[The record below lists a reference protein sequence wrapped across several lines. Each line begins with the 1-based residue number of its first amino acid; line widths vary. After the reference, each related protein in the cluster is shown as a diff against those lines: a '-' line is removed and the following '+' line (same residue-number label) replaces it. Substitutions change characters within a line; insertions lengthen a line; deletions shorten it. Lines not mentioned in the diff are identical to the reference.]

1 MPETGS
7 AQGAL
12 PLRSAYPAR
21 DLTHSKG
28 RRAISPDKTTGSF
41 RRRFVPEPGVLN
53 GKGKTRPFACARS
66 SFLAVRARKAPSP
79 RPDTGFLHAVLA
91 GPDGTF
97 PAIRDRYR
105 SVRSGLSRFKDG
117 GGYKA
122 NRQALEALVQKAC
135 RWDAKAGKPV
145 FLIQEARPSFCSS
158 ACYLLLLKALETWD
172 SGRSGPVISERAWL
186 ALMPRI
192 GQHDG
197 DGPWGWANANGP
209 GFAVLVH
216 SLGAGV
222 NFEDWG
228 QARPGDF
235 MKIFWTDHIGRRES
249 GHLTVLVKDGGDE
262 VTFWSSNVPDG
273 YGARTVPKSKIKRVI
288 FTRITRPERFNLAPS
303 IGHHAWLAS
312 LLKQDVS
319 MKEVRRHCGMKEP

>member
-1 MPETGS
+1 MRSLQARTGLS
-7 AQGAL
+7 QL
-12 PLRSAYPAR
+12 HPA
-21 DLTHSKG
+21 
-28 RRAISPDKTTGSF
+28 
-41 RRRFVPEPGVLN
+41 
-53 GKGKTRPFACARS
+53 S
-66 SFLAVRARKAPSP
+66 SGVRAPFIFSGSGPGELRITPFLPFSAVAILWGKKMRNVLMLFCCLGLLCSPAALSAGSSAAARPS
-79 RPDTGFLHAVLA
+79 A
-91 GPDGTF
+91 GQPENE
-97 PAIRDRYR
+97 AAWYR

-312 LLKQDVS
+312 LLKQNVS

>member
-1 MPETGS
+1 MRNALMLICCLGLLYSPAALS
-7 AQGAL
+7 A
-12 PLRSAYPAR
+12 
-21 DLTHSKG
+21 
-28 RRAISPDKTTGSF
+28 GSF
-41 RRRFVPEPGVLN
+41 SAA
-53 GKGKTRPFACARS
+53 RPS
-66 SFLAVRARKAPSP
+66 
-79 RPDTGFLHAVLA
+79 A
-91 GPDGTF
+91 GQRENE
-97 PAIRDRYR
+97 AAWYR

-158 ACYLLLLKALETWD
+158 ACYLLLLKALEIWNYE
-172 SGRSGPVISERAWL
+172 RSKPVISERAWL

-209 GFAVLVH
+209 GFAMLVH

-222 NFEDWG
+222 NFEDWS

-235 MKIFWTDHIGRRES
+235 MKIFWTDHIGRKES

-273 YGARTVPKSKIKRVI
+273 YGSKTVPKSKIKRVI

-303 IGHHAWLAS
+303 IGHYAWLAS

-319 MKEVRRHCGMKEP
+319 MKEVRSHCGMKEP